1 MMCKNSPKKVEFNS
15 TIMLYSS
22 ALNYGSRILWKLLH
36 FLKRLQSHSITPF
49 FTSIHAYTQICP
61 TGYQLRAQEV
71 HQHGGDWRLPLSCCL
86 IFWSNLSSPSILVLQ
101 YTSWKLS
108 SSLSELFFQ
117 CSRSLV
123 CCCVKKLVLY
133 SLVVVSTSMQ
143 ARSTHT
149 GNTSQS
155 KQPVLIATYN
165 FSYDFAKF
173 LFSQLCF
180 LKQNLNHS
188 IYSWNL
194 NILVLRQ
201 QAQLVRKIILINF
214 RVKIINVPSV
224 QLQERLLR
232 CCTVGL
238 FFLPLLTVMLPLSFF
253 WQGFI
258 FFLLL
263 SWELQQYCILDLY
276 SA

>member
-1 MMCKNSPKKVEFNS
+1 MVVEF
-15 TIMLYSS
+15 
-22 ALNYGSRILWKLLH
+22 YGNCCIFK
-36 FLKRLQSHSITPF
+36 KTSITF
-49 FTSIHAYTQICP
+49 NNTLLYIHSCIYTNLSHR
-61 TGYQLRAQEV
+61 GYQLRAQEV

-86 IFWSNLSSPSILVLQ
+86 IFWSNLSSPSVLVLQ

-149 GNTSQS
+149 GDILQS
-155 KQPVLIATYN
+155 KQPVLIAIYN
-165 FSYDFAKF
+165 FSYEKF

-180 LKQNLNHS
+180 IKQNLNHS

-201 QAQLVRKIILINF
+201 QAQLV
-214 RVKIINVPSV
+214 
-224 QLQERLLR
+224 
-232 CCTVGL
+232 
-238 FFLPLLTVMLPLSFF
+238 
-253 WQGFI
+253 
-258 FFLLL
+258 
-263 SWELQQYCILDLY
+263 
-276 SA
+276 